1 MRYFLTI
8 KNSYNCCFFGS
19 YQHFIVL
26 DILKFFLY
34 IYILFNFFTVF
45 SQKKPQD
52 SLPKSIDE
60 YIFVKV
66 GDTLTVELEEFSI
79 LPKHKFASQEDARY
93 YYWFSRKVYKAYP
106 YALLASKRL
115 DSLNARLN
123 RIQTKRKKK
132 RYIRQLQKYVEG
144 EFSDDIK
151 KMTRT
156 EGRILIKLIHRQT
169 GITIYNHIKEYKNG
183 WSAFWYNSA
192 ASVFKLNLKAEY
204 NPTLINEDYLIE
216 DVLQRAFL
224 EEKLT
229 PQKSKVSFNFQEI
242 AIRKKGKVDVEVYKK
257 MFAKQRKKRKKR
269 QKNK

>member
-1 MRYFLTI
+1 MNETLL
-8 KNSYNCCFFGS
+8 N
-19 YQHFIVL
+19 
-26 DILKFFLY
+26 ILKNFFY
-34 IYILFNFFTVF
+34 IYIVF
-45 SQKKPQD
+45 YTAVMYSQKKVQD

-60 YIFVKV
+60 YVFVKV

-144 EFSDDIK
+144 EFSDEIK

-169 GITIYNHIKEYKNG
+169 GISIYNHIKEYKNG
-183 WSAFWYNSA
+183 WSAFWYNTA
-192 ASVFKLNLKAEY
+192 AGVFKLNLKAEY
-204 NPTLINEDYLIE
+204 NPELINEDYLIE

-224 EEKLT
+224 EEKLI
-229 PQKSKVSFNFQEI
+229 PQKAKVLFNFQEI
-242 AIRKKGKVDVEVYKK
+242 AASKKGKINVQAYKK

-269 QKNK
+269 KQDK

>member
-1 MRYFLTI
+1 MNETLL
-8 KNSYNCCFFGS
+8 N
-19 YQHFIVL
+19 
-26 DILKFFLY
+26 ILKNLLY
-34 IYILFNFFTVF
+34 IYIAFYTVIMY
-45 SQKKPQD
+45 SQEEAQD

-60 YIFVKV
+60 YVFVKA
-66 GDTLTVELEEFSI
+66 GDTLTVQLEEFSI

-115 DSLNARLN
+115 DSLNVRLN
-123 RIQTKRKKK
+123 RIQTKRKRK

-169 GITIYNHIKEYKNG
+169 GISIYNHIKEYKNG
-183 WSAFWYNSA
+183 WSAFWYNTA

-204 NPTLINEDYLIE
+204 NPELINEDYLIE

-224 EEKLT
+224 EEKLI

-242 AIRKKGKVDVEVYKK
+242 VASKKGKVDVEMYKK